1 MQVTKSSA
9 RKKLGKKVVN
19 GEKHKPKEY
28 WLQLM
33 KSSARKPRKKLGKKV
48 VNSEKQKLKE
58 SSMDSREIILDF
70 EIVNHY
76 WLDSGEHDL
85 DYGWE
90 IIDTWEYGDHR

>member
-1 MQVTKSSA
+1 MVKNINLKNTECSLWS
-9 RKKLGKKVVN
+9 
-19 GEKHKPKEY
+19 H
-28 WLQLM
+28 LQG
-33 KSSARKPRKKLGKKV
+33 SQ
-48 VNSEKQKLKE
+48 EKQKLKE

-70 EIVNHY
+70 EIINHY